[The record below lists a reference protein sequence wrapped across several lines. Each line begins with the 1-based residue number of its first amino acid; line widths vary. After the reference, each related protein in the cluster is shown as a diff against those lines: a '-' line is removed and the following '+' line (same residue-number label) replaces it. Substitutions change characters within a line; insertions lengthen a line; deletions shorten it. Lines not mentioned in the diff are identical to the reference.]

1 MRAVPQ
7 LCRALCNCVIAL
19 WNCQRTCTAPVKTS
33 EPSLWREVNL
43 TYKLLSAKMNG
54 AHQRA
59 DEESSDLTLLLT
71 DSVYPQSSFSPPFS
85 VHGAAAASSDV
96 LLQLPEI
103 LW

>member
-85 VHGAAAASSDV
+85 VHGAATASSDV